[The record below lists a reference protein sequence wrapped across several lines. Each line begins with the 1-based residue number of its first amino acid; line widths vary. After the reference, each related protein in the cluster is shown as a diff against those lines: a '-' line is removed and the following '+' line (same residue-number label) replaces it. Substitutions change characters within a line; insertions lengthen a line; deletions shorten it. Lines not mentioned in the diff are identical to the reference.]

1 MNGNA
6 LGLLTMLANG
16 DELTREEHQKLDWKT
31 HGVDIDNYGTDNERP
46 QEYYDDHFN
55 NLYSFIAFGWT
66 KDEVQR
72 YMLQHRLSPNIYLYN
87 IHTDCGDY
95 KHEGRQI
102 TAAKIFHHRVSEEGG
117 HNDAIRRIR
126 KKMASAQLTLPG
138 RRRVVVNRVATERC
152 RRALPAATA
161 HVAHPALA

>member
-1 MNGNA
+1 MDGKT
-6 LGLLTMLANG
+6 LGLMTMLANS
-16 DELTREEHQKLDWKT
+16 DELTREEHQKIDWKT

-55 NLYSFIAFGWT
+55 NIYSFIAFGWT

-102 TAAKIFHHRVSEEGG
+102 TAANIFHHRVSKEGG

-126 KKMASAQLTLPG
+126 KKIASAQLTLPG

>member
-1 MNGNA
+1 MNGRT
-6 LGLLTMLANG
+6 LDLLTMIVNG

-31 HGVDIDNYGTDNERP
+31 HGVDIDNFGPDNER
-46 QEYYDDHFN
+46 EYYQNHFEN
-55 NLYSFIAFGWT
+55 IYRFIVYGWT

-72 YMLQHRLSPNIYLYN
+72 YMHQHLLSSNVYLYN
-87 IHTDCGDY
+87 VHTDCGDY

-102 TAAKIFHHRVSEEGG
+102 TAAMIFHHRVSEEGG

-126 KKMASAQLTLPG
+126 KKIASAQLTLPG

-152 RRALPAATA
+152 RRALPVATA